1 MLLQQKTIEQLLE
14 RIHFLM
20 NGRSSKTSGTPPS
33 QDIGR
38 SNTKSLRTKSNKPS
52 GGQLG
57 HKGKTLEMR
66 KNPDKIEHHLPE
78 YCNGC
83 GMSLEEE
90 QSEVVRLSQEV
101 DLPPIQPIYTEHR
114 SYKRTCSCCKM
125 ETTSELPSHLKSVIQ
140 YGPSVA
146 SAVCYLSTYQ
156 YLPYHRITDLMSNF
170 FGLPIS
176 QGTVK
181 NQLTRMSK
189 KSAPLY
195 DLIGQRIEQSNVVG
209 SDETGS
215 KISGKKGWFFVWQ
228 TESLTYIKASFSRG
242 YDTILGAFPEGL
254 PSSVLVT
261 DCWAAQ
267 LKTPSKENQLCIAHL
282 SRELIN
288 FQTAVECSWSEKFN
302 TVLNEAL
309 QIKKEM
315 CESDYSSENLKMI
328 DLENRIDRLLEVDLT
343 KSHSKIQAF
352 AKRMKKHRKSVFTF
366 LYHHQVPPDNNGS
379 ERAIRN
385 IKVKNKV
392 SGGFRSD
399 QGASQFAIL
408 RSVVDTAIKNGC
420 SVFQAFLNIAQ
431 SPTLEAE

>member
-1 MLLQQKTIEQLLE
+1 MLSQQKTIDQLLE
-14 RIHFLM
+14 RIHFLI

-38 SNTKSLRTKSNKPS
+38 SNAKSLRPKSDKPS
-52 GGQLG
+52 GGQVG
-57 HKGKTLEMR
+57 HIGKTLEMS
-66 KNPDKIEHHLPE
+66 KTPDKIEHHMPT
-78 YCNGC
+78 YCTSC

-90 QSEVVRLSQEV
+90 QAKLIRRSQEV

-114 SYKRTCSCCKM
+114 SYKKTCSCCNL
-125 ETTSELPSHLKSVIQ
+125 ETTSELPSHLKSIIQ

-156 YLPYHRITDLMSNF
+156 YLPYYRITDLMDNF
-170 FGLPIS
+170 FGLPMS
-176 QGTVK
+176 QGTVR
-181 NQLTRMSK
+181 NQLTSMSEK
-189 KSAPLY
+189 ATPIY
-195 DLIGQRIEQSNVVG
+195 DLIGQRIGKSKVIG

-215 KISGKKGWFFVWQ
+215 KISEKKGWFFVWQ

-242 YDTILGAFPEGL
+242 YNTIMSAFPDGL
-254 PSSVLVT
+254 PFSILVT

-267 LKTPSKENQLCIAHL
+267 LKTPSKEKQLCIAHL

-288 FQTAVECSWSEKFN
+288 FQTAANCNWSGTFN
-302 TVLNEAL
+302 NLLIEAL
-309 QIKKEM
+309 LLKKQLKEF
-315 CESDYSSENLKMI
+315 EYSSKNLKVI
-328 DLENRIDRLLEVDLT
+328 ELENRIDRLLEVDLT
-343 KSHSKIQAF
+343 DSNSKIKAF
-352 AKRMKKHRKSVFTF
+352 AKRMKKHRKSILTF

-399 QGASQFAIL
+399 KGANQFAIL

-420 SVFQAFLNIAQ
+420 NVFQAFLNIAQ
-431 SPTLEAE
+431 SPILETE